1 MYDFIIDDSP
11 FDGLQ
16 VKSHASSRNIHFSPK
31 YLTRRVMCLRPNS
44 TWEHCHFFSFLCS
57 CSCKVQY
64 HHRHHLLSL
73 ICVVIV
79 KYQKMASPKVSS
91 GKRRPNHYRRAYE
104 LINGRKYFQHKPRRT
119 QRRGQR
125 RRTAKEDNSKEEV
138 VLDLRRRG
146 KPKKADEQPKNRL
159 FRRGRRHNVPVP
171 QFLMLPWWIQT
182 LLCLVS

>member
-1 MYDFIIDDSP
+1 M
-11 FDGLQ
+11 
-16 VKSHASSRNIHFSPK
+16 
-31 YLTRRVMCLRPNS
+31 
-44 TWEHCHFFSFLCS
+44 
-57 CSCKVQY
+57 QY
-64 HHRHHLLSL
+64 HHLHHLLSS

-104 LINGRKYFQHKPRRT
+104 LINGRKNFQHKPRRT

-159 FRRGRRHNVPVP
+159 FKYNRKPSSNASKKMALKDHRGSRNVPVP
-171 QFLMLPWWIQT
+171 QFLMLP
-182 LLCLVS
+182 

>member
-1 MYDFIIDDSP
+1 MRALS
-11 FDGLQ
+11 L
-16 VKSHASSRNIHFSPK
+16 
-31 YLTRRVMCLRPNS
+31 L
-44 TWEHCHFFSFLCS
+44 
-57 CSCKVQY
+57 
-64 HHRHHLLSL
+64 LLSL
-73 ICVVIV
+73 LLFVQSAVSSSSSSSQFNLRRHREVSKDGII
-79 KYQKMASPKVSS
+79 SPKVSS

-159 FRRGRRHNVPVP
+159 SNTIESHLQVQVKRRR
-171 QFLMLPWWIQT
+171 
-182 LLCLVS
+182 